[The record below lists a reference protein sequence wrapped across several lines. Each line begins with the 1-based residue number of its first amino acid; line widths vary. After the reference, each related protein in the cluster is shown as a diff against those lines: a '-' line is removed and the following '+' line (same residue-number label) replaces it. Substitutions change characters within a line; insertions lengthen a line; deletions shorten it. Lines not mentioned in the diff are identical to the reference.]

1 MRIGT
6 LHPTPPYDFAL
17 STRLSQYHSVL
28 DTPRN
33 GAYWRALEL
42 DGTLALVRV
51 ESHGT
56 VDAPELAVYCVE
68 STGPLD
74 KTRLLEQTGR
84 LLGVGATMQ
93 QFYDHARHD
102 PVLWPLVEP
111 LYGLKHVR
119 AASLF
124 EALMTT
130 IIEQQIA
137 LNIAQRAERWLIG
150 TYGQRITHNGETFH
164 TFPTP
169 EAIAPLTVEDLLPL
183 KVTRIRMNVML
194 HIARQIV
201 EGMLDLD
208 ALQTRTA
215 AEALMALMHI
225 KGVGRWTA
233 AWTVIRAFGEYPY
246 VGEND
251 VALQAAINHYYFGQ
265 TGRVSEKVVQ
275 QTLAPYGDFAGA
287 AVFHILM
294 QWGMLRYGDHHSPA

>member
-6 LHPTPPYDFAL
+6 LHPTPPYDFGL
-17 STRLSQYHSVL
+17 SMRLSQFHSVL
-28 DTPRN
+28 DTTRE
-33 GAYWRALEL
+33 GVYWRVLEQ
-42 DGTLALVRV
+42 DGALALARI
-51 ESHGT
+51 ENRGT
-56 VDAPELAVYCVE
+56 VDAPQLDVDCVE
-68 STGPLD
+68 STGPVD
-74 KTRLLEQTGR
+74 NARLLEQVAH
-84 LLGVGATMQ
+84 LLGAQATMQ
-93 QFYDHARHD
+93 PFYDHARRD

-111 LYGLKHVR
+111 LYGLKHIR

-124 EALMTT
+124 EALITT

-137 LNIAQRAERWLIG
+137 LNMAQRGERWLIG
-150 TYGQRITHNGETFH
+150 TYGQRITHNGVTFH

-169 EAIAPLTVEDLLPL
+169 ETLAPLTVEDLLPL

-201 EGMLDLD
+201 AGALDLD
-208 ALQTRTA
+208 ALHAGSASDALT
-215 AEALMALMHI
+215 ALMGI

-251 VALQAAINHYYFGQ
+251 VALQAAINQYYYSQ

-294 QWGMLRYGDHHSPA
+294 QWGMLRYGDHLSSA